1 MMRLFNVVVVARR
14 RSIVARNARRSIGSS
29 TTGSYNTPLSI
40 DREIERR
47 D

>member
-1 MMRLFNVVVVARR
+1 MMHLINIVVVARR
-14 RSIVARNARRSIGSS
+14 SGTVAKNARRSIVSG

-40 DREIERR
+40 DGEIERR